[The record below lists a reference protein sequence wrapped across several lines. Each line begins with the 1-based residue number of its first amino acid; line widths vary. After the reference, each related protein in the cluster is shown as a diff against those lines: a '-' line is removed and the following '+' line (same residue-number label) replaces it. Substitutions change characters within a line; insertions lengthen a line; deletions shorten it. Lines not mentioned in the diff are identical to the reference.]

1 MAKIYD
7 VFIPDLGADK
17 DVDLIDVMI
26 KIGDIVDVEDGLITL
41 ETEKASMDVP
51 TPYKGKIVEILVKV
65 GDKVNSGD
73 LIAKVEA
80 TNEVESNSNQA
91 DEIVAT
97 ASNVEEPKEEVVAM
111 STPPQFV
118 KEQSI

>member
-26 KIGDIVDVEDGLITL
+26 KVGDIVEIEDGLITL

-51 TPYKGKIVEILVKV
+51 TPYKGKIVEILVIKLM
-65 GDKVNSGD
+65 KLLLLLQMLKSQKKK
-73 LIAKVEA
+73 L
-80 TNEVESNSNQA
+80 
-91 DEIVAT
+91 
-97 ASNVEEPKEEVVAM
+97 
-111 STPPQFV
+111 
-118 KEQSI
+118 